1 MQTSRSA
8 HPTLVETLW
17 PAGAGLAPLARAA
30 AAAFAGSLLLTLSA
44 KAQVPFW
51 PVPMTMQTMVVLA
64 LGAAFG
70 ARLAAAAVA
79 LYLLEGLV
87 GLPVFAGAVAGPAY
101 MAGPTGGYLAGFL
114 AAAAMVGAMA
124 ERGWDRSGLHL
135 LAAMT
140 LGHAVIFAFG
150 FAWMAVLFG
159 AEKAFLL
166 GVAPFWLATIL
177 KTLLAAALV
186 AASWRLVARLRG

>member
-1 MQTSRSA
+1 MLTQRSA
-8 HPTLVETLW
+8 HPTLVQTLW
-17 PAGAGLAPLARAA
+17 PTGAGLARAG
-30 AAAFAGSLLLTLSA
+30 AAAFAGSILLTLSA

-64 LGAAFG
+64 LAAAFG
-70 ARLAAAAVA
+70 ARLAAATVA
-79 LYLLEGLV
+79 LYLAEGLL

-101 MAGPTGGYLAGFL
+101 MAGPTGGYLVGFL
-114 AAAAMVGAMA
+114 AAAAMVGALA
-124 ERGWDRSGLHL
+124 ERGWDRSGLRL
-135 LAAMT
+135 LALMA

-150 FAWMAVLFG
+150 FSWMATLFG
-159 AEKAFLL
+159 VEKAFTL

-186 AASWRLVARLRG
+186 AASWKVVARLRG